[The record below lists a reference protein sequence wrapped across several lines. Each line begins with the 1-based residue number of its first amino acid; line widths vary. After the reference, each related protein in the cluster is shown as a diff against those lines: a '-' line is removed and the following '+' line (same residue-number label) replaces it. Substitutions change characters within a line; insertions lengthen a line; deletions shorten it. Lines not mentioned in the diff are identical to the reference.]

1 MIVPAEIQFY
11 ADNLLRYWLM
21 DQARQNDKSFM
32 GIIPPQSPSTPMTPG
47 IFFSPTTPI
56 TPFNRAAQQ
65 ITSSYAPQ
73 YTTPMEG
80 VQHPYSQQHERTE

>member
-1 MIVPAEIQFY
+1 
-11 ADNLLRYWLM
+11 M

-32 GIIPPQSPSTPMTPG
+32 GIIPPQPPTNLEYNPQSPSTPMTPG
-47 IFFSPTTPI
+47 NFFSPTTPI

-80 VQHPYSQQHERTE
+80 VQYPYSQQHERTE